1 MLVMSVGGQINVFK
15 MLQVRYLKCEIPRH
29 LHQKWLESCKQV
41 NRNVDSID
49 FVLL

>member
-1 MLVMSVGGQINVFK
+1 MLVMSVGGKINVFK

-29 LHQKWLESCKQV
+29 LHQKCKQV